1 MFIPSI
7 SQVIDYNPLTVTAE
21 TAVDDVILSMS
32 STGSSCVLIIEKPY
46 FASSITIVAPADQTP
61 PSPDL
66 SHNSNSPNTLVESLG
81 RIIGIFTEEDLV
93 QLASIGAPLSGF
105 AIAQIM
111 IKSIKTAQLSEI
123 PDIFALFALLE
134 EHKISHL
141 PIVDNSQELIGL
153 VSSRSLILNLP
164 HNKNKGKK
172 STPLSSIPN
181 EELESKEKLS
191 INQNNTVNQD
201 SEAEDNLSKNQNNQ
215 PLPQKT
221 DFNSSLEL
229 PGNLIKI
236 NQLEEIHESQVIQGS
251 LSF

>member
-21 TAVDDVILSMS
+21 TTVDDVILSMS

-46 FASSITIVAPADQTP
+46 FASSITIVAAADQTP

-164 HNKNKGKK
+164 HNKNKGKNQHP
-172 STPLSSIPN
+172 SHLSQMRN
-181 EELESKEKLS
+181 SKVK
-191 INQNNTVNQD
+191 
-201 SEAEDNLSKNQNNQ
+201 
-215 PLPQKT
+215 
-221 DFNSSLEL
+221 
-229 PGNLIKI
+229 KI
-236 NQLEEIHESQVIQGS
+236 IY
-251 LSF
+251 